1 MTTTQTLHQFLT
13 AVQSSQP
20 ISFEQTM
27 LIIDEHY
34 HFTPI
39 TFKNGLGNEVTVNPA
54 GSNSGSC
61 KIFAFARLH
70 SLNQQQ
76 TLELFGDYYHI
87 DVLNDPNGS
96 SHANIRTFIKYGW
109 AGIKMPD
116 NPLQLR
122 D

>member
-1 MTTTQTLHQFLT
+1 MTTTQTLHQFIT

-20 ISFEQTM
+20 ISFEQTI

-34 HFTPI
+34 QFTPI
-39 TFKNGLGNEVTVNPA
+39 TFKNGLGNEIIANQA

-70 SLNQQQ
+70 CLNQQQ